1 MEVRDRN
8 NEALALKDKKVLVV
22 GLGKSGKRKKHRNE
36 VKNGSKG

>member
-1 MEVRDRN
+1 MEVRDRD
-8 NEALALKDKKVLVV
+8 NEELKDKKVLVV